1 MGSEIKMSEE
11 ILIQKKKKKTDYVL
25 LRKLEDA
32 YDEAEDDLKNK
43 EEILIKSVH
52 REYLKAENKG
62 DFFQELEKSHT
73 WYVDRFH
80 KYELPLQFV
89 SKSDTKRE
97 FHQKRKLDSI
107 MDDLEEMEGE
117 IPILEI
123 DESLKEGTEY
133 EDPVKKKRE
142 WIEKTRQELMSEEPK
157 TIIQDSNFGK
167 YQETKSMLQKITS
180 ISKHDFTVSD
190 KYKTILIHQLNKA
203 ISHLNKLKE
212 DLE

>member
-1 MGSEIKMSEE
+1 MGSEKKMSEE

-52 REYLKAENKG
+52 QEYLKADNKG
-62 DFFQELEKSHT
+62 EFFEGLQKSER
-73 WYVDRFH
+73 WYRQKFSDYDLVDAA
-80 KYELPLQFV
+80 
-89 SKSDTKRE
+89 KSAAATDG
-97 FHQKRKLDSI
+97 HQKRKLDSI

-133 EDPVKKKRE
+133 EDPVEKKRE